1 MNPLDL
7 LSGLTP
13 IVSKVLDLIPDPN
26 AKARAEAEMQAE
38 LLKYAAEQSAQQAEI
53 NANEASNQN
62 VFVSGWRPAIGWTCA
77 MAFMFIYVAAPLAT
91 WVAAFFGK
99 GVPMP
104 QFDTN
109 ALMSLTTGML
119 GLGAMRSFEKSRG
132 VAAK

>member
-13 IVSKVLDLIPDPN
+13 IVNKVLDLIPDPN

-38 LLKYAAEQSAQQAEI
+38 LLKYAAEQSAQQSEVNKVEA
-53 NANEASNQN
+53 ANSN
-62 VFVSGWRPAIGWTCA
+62 VFVAGWRPAIGWTCA
-77 MAFMFIYVAAPLAT
+77 LAFMFMYVVAPLAT
-91 WVAAFFGK
+91 WMAAFFNHI
-99 GVPMP
+99 VPIP

-119 GLGAMRSFEKSRG
+119 GLGAMRSFDKKQGTS
-132 VAAK
+132 K

>member
-13 IVSKVLDLIPDPN
+13 IVNKVLDLIPDPN

-38 LLKYAAEQSAQQAEI
+38 LLKYAAEQSAQQSEVNKVEAA
-53 NANEASNQN
+53 NANL
-62 VFVSGWRPAIGWTCA
+62 FVSGWRPAIGWTCA
-77 MAFMFIYVAAPLAT
+77 LAFMFMYVVAPLAT
-91 WVAAFFGK
+91 WVAAFFNHI
-99 GVPMP
+99 VPIP

-119 GLGAMRSFEKSRG
+119 GLGAMRSFDKKQGTS
-132 VAAK
+132 K

>member
-13 IVSKVLDLIPDPN
+13 IVNKVLDLIPDPN

-38 LLKYAAEQSAQQAEI
+38 LLKYAAEQSAQQSEVNKVEAA
-53 NANEASNQN
+53 NAN
-62 VFVSGWRPAIGWTCA
+62 VFVAGWRPAIGWTCA
-77 MAFMFIYVAAPLAT
+77 MAFMFMYVVAPLAT
-91 WVAAFFGK
+91 WVAAFFNHI
-99 GVPMP
+99 VPIP

-119 GLGAMRSFEKSRG
+119 GLGAMRSFDKKQGTS
-132 VAAK
+132 K

>member
-7 LSGLTP
+7 LSGITP
-13 IVSKVLDLIPDPN
+13 IVNKVLDLIPDPN

-38 LLKYAAEQSAQQAEI
+38 LLKYAAEQSAQQSEVNKAEA
-53 NANEASNQN
+53 ANPN

-77 MAFMFIYVAAPLAT
+77 LAFMFMYVVAPLVT
-91 WVAAFFGK
+91 WVAAFFNHL
-99 GVPMP
+99 VPIP

-119 GLGAMRSFEKSRG
+119 GLGAMRSFDKKQGTS
-132 VAAK
+132 K

>member
-7 LSGLTP
+7 ISGLTP

-38 LLKYAAEQSAQQAEI
+38 LLKYAAEQSAQQSEV
-53 NANEASNQN
+53 NKVEAASSN

-77 MAFMFIYVAAPLAT
+77 LAFMFMYVVAPLAT
-91 WVAAFFGK
+91 WVAAFFSHI
-99 GVPMP
+99 VPIP

-119 GLGAMRSFEKSRG
+119 GLGAMRSFDKKQGTS
-132 VAAK
+132 K

>member
-7 LSGLTP
+7 LGGIAP
-13 IVSKVLDLIPDPN
+13 IVNKVLDFIPDPN
-26 AKARAEAEMQAE
+26 AKQRAELEMQAE
-38 LLKYAAEQSAQQAEI
+38 LMKYAAEQSQQQAEI
-53 NANEASNQN
+53 NANEATNPN
-62 VFVSGWRPAIGWTCA
+62 VLVSGWRPAIGWTCA
-77 MAFMFIYVAAPLAT
+77 MAFMFIYVVAPLAT

>member
-13 IVSKVLDLIPDPN
+13 IVNKVLDLIPDPN

-38 LLKYAAEQSAQQAEI
+38 LLKYAAEQSAQQSEVNKVEA
-53 NANEASNQN
+53 ANSN
-62 VFVSGWRPAIGWTCA
+62 VFVAGWRPAIGWTCA
-77 MAFMFIYVAAPLAT
+77 MAFMFMYVVAPLAT
-91 WVAAFFGK
+91 WVAAFFNHI
-99 GVPMP
+99 VPIP

-119 GLGAMRSFEKSRG
+119 GLGAMRSFDKKQGTS
-132 VAAK
+132 K

>member
-13 IVSKVLDLIPDPN
+13 IVNKVLDLIPDPN

-38 LLKYAAEQSAQQAEI
+38 LLKYAAEQSAQQSEVNKVEA
-53 NANEASNQN
+53 ANSN
-62 VFVSGWRPAIGWTCA
+62 VFVAGWRPAIGWTCA
-77 MAFMFIYVAAPLAT
+77 LAFMFMYVVAPLAT
-91 WVAAFFGK
+91 WVAAFFNHI
-99 GVPMP
+99 VPIP

-119 GLGAMRSFEKSRG
+119 GLGAMRSFDKKQGTS
-132 VAAK
+132 K

>member
-38 LLKYAAEQSAQQAEI
+38 LLKYAAEQSAQQSEVNKVEA
-53 NANEASNQN
+53 ANSN
-62 VFVSGWRPAIGWTCA
+62 VFVAGWRPAIGWTCA
-77 MAFMFIYVAAPLAT
+77 MAFMFMYVVAPLAT
-91 WVAAFFGK
+91 WMAAFFNHI
-99 GVPMP
+99 VPIP

-119 GLGAMRSFEKSRG
+119 GLGAMRSFDKKQGTS
-132 VAAK
+132 K

>member
-13 IVSKVLDLIPDPN
+13 IVNKVLDLIPDPN

-38 LLKYAAEQSAQQAEI
+38 LLKYAAEQSAQQSEV
-53 NANEASNQN
+53 NAVEAANPN
-62 VFVSGWRPAIGWTCA
+62 LFVAGWRPAIGWTCA
-77 MAFMFIYVAAPLAT
+77 LAFMFMYVVAPLVT
-91 WVAAFFGK
+91 WVAAFFNHI
-99 GVPMP
+99 VPIP

-119 GLGAMRSFEKSRG
+119 GLGAMRSFDKKQGTS
-132 VAAK
+132 K

>member
-7 LSGLTP
+7 ISGLTP

-38 LLKYAAEQSAQQAEI
+38 LLKYAAEQSAQQSEVNKVEA
-53 NANEASNQN
+53 ANSN
-62 VFVSGWRPAIGWTCA
+62 VFVAGWRPAIGWTCA
-77 MAFMFIYVAAPLAT
+77 LAFMFMYVVAPLAT
-91 WVAAFFGK
+91 WVAAFFNHI
-99 GVPMP
+99 VPIP

-119 GLGAMRSFEKSRG
+119 GLGAMRSFDKKQGTS
-132 VAAK
+132 K

>member
-7 LSGLTP
+7 ISGLTP

-38 LLKYAAEQSAQQAEI
+38 LLKYAAEQSAQQSEVNKVEAA
-53 NANEASNQN
+53 NAN
-62 VFVSGWRPAIGWTCA
+62 VFVAGWRPAIGWTCA
-77 MAFMFIYVAAPLAT
+77 MAFMFMYVVAPLAT
-91 WVAAFFGK
+91 WVAAFFNHI
-99 GVPMP
+99 VPIP

-119 GLGAMRSFEKSRG
+119 GLGAMRSFDKKQGTS
-132 VAAK
+132 K

>member
-13 IVSKVLDLIPDPN
+13 IVNKVLDLIPDPN

-38 LLKYAAEQSAQQAEI
+38 LLKYAAEQSAQQSEVNKVEA
-53 NANEASNQN
+53 ANSN
-62 VFVSGWRPAIGWTCA
+62 VFVAGWRPAIGWTCA
-77 MAFMFIYVAAPLAT
+77 LAFMFMYVVAPLAT
-91 WVAAFFGK
+91 WVAAFFNHL
-99 GVPMP
+99 VPIP

-119 GLGAMRSFEKSRG
+119 GLGAMRSFDKKQGTS
-132 VAAK
+132 K

>member
-13 IVSKVLDLIPDPN
+13 IVNKVLDLIPDPN

-38 LLKYAAEQSAQQAEI
+38 LLKYAAEQSAQQSEVNKAEAA
-53 NANEASNQN
+53 NAN

-77 MAFMFIYVAAPLAT
+77 LAFMFMYVVAPLAT
-91 WVAAFFGK
+91 WVAAFFNHL
-99 GVPMP
+99 VPIP

-119 GLGAMRSFEKSRG
+119 GLGAMRSFDKKQGTS
-132 VAAK
+132 K

>member
-13 IVSKVLDLIPDPN
+13 IVNKVLDLIPDPN

-38 LLKYAAEQSAQQAEI
+38 LLKYAAEQSAQQSEVNKAEAA
-53 NANEASNQN
+53 NAN

-77 MAFMFIYVAAPLAT
+77 LAFMFMYVVAPLVT
-91 WVAAFFGK
+91 WMAAFFNHI
-99 GVPMP
+99 VPIP

-119 GLGAMRSFEKSRG
+119 GLGAMRSFDKKQGTS
-132 VAAK
+132 K

>member
-13 IVSKVLDLIPDPN
+13 IVNKVLDLIPDPN

-38 LLKYAAEQSAQQAEI
+38 LLKYAAEQSAQQSEVNKAEA
-53 NANEASNQN
+53 ANPN

-77 MAFMFIYVAAPLAT
+77 LAFMFMYVVAPLVT
-91 WVAAFFGK
+91 WVAAFFNHL
-99 GVPMP
+99 VPIP

-119 GLGAMRSFEKSRG
+119 GLGAMRSFDKKQGTS
-132 VAAK
+132 K

>member
-7 LSGLTP
+7 LSGITP
-13 IVSKVLDLIPDPN
+13 IVNKVLDLIPDPN

-38 LLKYAAEQSAQQAEI
+38 LLKYAAEQSAQQSEVNKAEAA
-53 NANEASNQN
+53 NAN

-77 MAFMFIYVAAPLAT
+77 LAFMFMYVVAPLVT
-91 WVAAFFGK
+91 WVAAFFNHL
-99 GVPMP
+99 VPIP

-119 GLGAMRSFEKSRG
+119 GLGAMRSFDKKQGTS
-132 VAAK
+132 K

>member
-13 IVSKVLDLIPDPN
+13 IVNKVLDLIPDPN

-38 LLKYAAEQSAQQAEI
+38 LLKYAAEQSAQQSEVNKAEAA
-53 NANEASNQN
+53 NAN

-77 MAFMFIYVAAPLAT
+77 MAFMFMYVVAPLAT
-91 WVAAFFGK
+91 WVAAFFNHL
-99 GVPMP
+99 VPIP

-119 GLGAMRSFEKSRG
+119 GLGAMRSFDKKQGTS
-132 VAAK
+132 K

>member
-13 IVSKVLDLIPDPN
+13 IVNKVLDLIPDPN

-38 LLKYAAEQSAQQAEI
+38 LLKYAAEQSAQQSEVNKVEA
-53 NANEASNQN
+53 ANSN
-62 VFVSGWRPAIGWTCA
+62 VFVAGWRPAIGWTCA
-77 MAFMFIYVAAPLAT
+77 MAFMFMYVVAPLAT
-91 WVAAFFGK
+91 WVAAFFNHL
-99 GVPMP
+99 VPIP

-119 GLGAMRSFEKSRG
+119 GLGAMRSFDKKQGTS
-132 VAAK
+132 K

>member
-38 LLKYAAEQSAQQAEI
+38 LLKYAAEQSAQQSEVNKVEA
-53 NANEASNQN
+53 ANSN
-62 VFVSGWRPAIGWTCA
+62 VFVAGWRPAIGWTCA
-77 MAFMFIYVAAPLAT
+77 MAFMFMYVVAPLAT
-91 WVAAFFGK
+91 WVAAFFNHI
-99 GVPMP
+99 VPIP

-119 GLGAMRSFEKSRG
+119 GLGAMRSFDKKQGTS
-132 VAAK
+132 K

>member
-26 AKARAEAEMQAE
+26 AKARAEAEMQVE
-38 LLKYAAEQSAQQAEI
+38 LLKYAAEQSAQQSEV
-53 NANEASNQN
+53 NKVEAASSN

-77 MAFMFIYVAAPLAT
+77 LAFMFMYVVAPLAT
-91 WVAAFFGK
+91 WVAAFFNHI
-99 GVPMP
+99 VPIP

-119 GLGAMRSFEKSRG
+119 GLGAMRSFDKKQGTS
-132 VAAK
+132 K

>member
-13 IVSKVLDLIPDPN
+13 IVNKVLDLIPDPN

-38 LLKYAAEQSAQQAEI
+38 LLKYAAEQSAQQSEVNKVEAA
-53 NANEASNQN
+53 NAN

-77 MAFMFIYVAAPLAT
+77 LAFMFMYVVAPLAT
-91 WVAAFFGK
+91 WMAAFFNHI
-99 GVPMP
+99 VPIP

-119 GLGAMRSFEKSRG
+119 GLGAMRSFDKKQGTS
-132 VAAK
+132 K

>member
-13 IVSKVLDLIPDPN
+13 IVNKVLDLIPDPN

-38 LLKYAAEQSAQQAEI
+38 LLKYAAEQSAQQSEVNKVEAA
-53 NANEASNQN
+53 NAN

-77 MAFMFIYVAAPLAT
+77 LAFMFMYVVAPLAT
-91 WVAAFFGK
+91 WVAAFFNHI
-99 GVPMP
+99 VPIP

-119 GLGAMRSFEKSRG
+119 GLGAMRSFDKKQGTS
-132 VAAK
+132 K

>member
-13 IVSKVLDLIPDPN
+13 IVNKVLDLIPDPN

-38 LLKYAAEQSAQQAEI
+38 LLKYAAEQSAQQSEVNKAEAA
-53 NANEASNQN
+53 NAN

-77 MAFMFIYVAAPLAT
+77 LAFMFMYVVAPLAT
-91 WVAAFFGK
+91 WMAAFFNHI
-99 GVPMP
+99 VPIP

-119 GLGAMRSFEKSRG
+119 GLGAMRSFDKKQGTS
-132 VAAK
+132 K